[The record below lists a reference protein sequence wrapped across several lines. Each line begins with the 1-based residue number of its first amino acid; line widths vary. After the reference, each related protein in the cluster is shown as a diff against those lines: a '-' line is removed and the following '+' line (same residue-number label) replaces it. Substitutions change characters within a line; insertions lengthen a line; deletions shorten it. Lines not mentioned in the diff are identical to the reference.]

1 MADAAQLNKKISKGG
16 GDGVEVEGG
25 RKLGNAGLLS
35 MLREHVARILI
46 TIFPPY

>member
-25 RKLGNAGLLS
+25 QEAGKRRPAVDAEGAS
-35 MLREHVARILI
+35 C
-46 TIFPPY
+46 